1 MTEWEEDCI
10 SCWGRVLTG
19 KYSHWCNEWDYAPI
33 DETCHPFVYCICDSN
48 EWDMTEKE
56 HIRKELE
63 KELLKGIE

>member
-19 KYSHWCNEWDYAPI
+19 KYAHFCSDWDYLTL
-33 DETCHPFVYCICDSN
+33 DETCHPFMYCNCEYT

-63 KELLKGIE
+63 KEMLKGIE